1 MEKLE
6 QALFNNKFLDN
17 WYNHYYK
24 LEAYLKQNSAGQFL
38 DNDTMDDKLIILIN
52 IQSKIKN
59 MLPAELRSK
68 LAALN
73 FDLDEKINIWEHWY
87 GQLASFVQKNGHT
100 NLPTEEKYEVLKD
113 WLLRQ
118 IQGRKYLSDSQFRKL
133 DELGVNWNLIFTR
146 DQRWE
151 QMYLKLKEFYDTFG
165 HSQVPQKW
173 VQDQSLANWVGVQR
187 RMRAAQ
193 KLRPDRENRLH
204 NLNFIW
210 HIKDVFNAQWQ
221 HGYQELK
228 LFYQTHGHFRVPGKK
243 KQLTSWIENQRT
255 AKRNNLLLAE
265 REQQLN
271 AIGFIWSFKDIKQ
284 TQWDINYQAL
294 CAFKQKYKHC
304 FVPVKYKENK
314 TLGNWVASQRKLEAM
329 NQLAEA
335 KKKKLTQLGFV
346 WSSSTQIQLQSTYDA
361 QWDLNF
367 ERLKIYQ
374 QVYGTCQ
381 VSLKLNPVLQR
392 WTRWQRLLFY
402 EGRLSKERLAKLNEI
417 RFPWNIQEAY
427 WMKMYEAL
435 TSFKKQFGH
444 TRVPHQWALNLQLAS
459 WVYRLKVM
467 KSELTAQKI
476 ELLNMIAF
484 DWNLKIKT
492 VVSWDSM
499 YNRLLSF
506 KQEYGHTRVPVKWP
520 QDPKLGKWVSRMR
533 QEKDKLYPERL
544 ALLNSLA
551 FDWGYQ
557 FA

>member
-6 QALFNNKFLDN
+6 QELFNTKFLDN
-17 WYNHYYK
+17 WYSHYYK
-24 LEAYLKQNSAGQFL
+24 LEAYLKQNSAGQL
-38 DNDTMDDKLIILIN
+38 LNNGAMDENLIKWIS

-59 MLPAELRSK
+59 MLPAELRGK
-68 LAALN
+68 LADLN
-73 FDLDEKINIWEHWY
+73 FDFDEKSNMWEHWY
-87 GQLASFVQKNGHT
+87 GQLASFAQKNGHT
-100 NLPTEEKYEVLKD
+100 NLPIDEYYEVLKD

-118 IQGRKYLSDSQFRKL
+118 IQGKKYLSENQFRKL
-133 DELGVNWNLIFTR
+133 DLLGVDWDLVVTR
-146 DQRWE
+146 DQQWE
-151 QMYLKLKEFYDTFG
+151 QMYLKLKEFYVTFG

-173 VQDQSLANWVGVQR
+173 QQDQSLANWVGVQR
-187 RMRAAQ
+187 RMRTAQ
-193 KLRPDRENRLH
+193 KLRPDRERRLH
-204 NLNFIW
+204 NLRFIW
-210 HIKDVFNAQWQ
+210 HIKDLFDAQWQ
-221 HGYQELK
+221 HCYQELK
-228 LFYQTHGHFRVPGKK
+228 LFYQAHGHCRIPGKN

-271 AIGFIWSFKDIKQ
+271 NIGFIWSFKEIKQ
-284 TQWDINYQAL
+284 TQWNKNYQEL
-294 CAFKQKYKHC
+294 KAFKQEYGHC

-314 TLGNWVASQRKLEAM
+314 TLGNWVASQRKLEAI
-329 NQLAEA
+329 NQLEEA

-346 WSSSTQIQLQSTYDA
+346 WSSSTQREMQSAYDA

-381 VSLKLNPVLQR
+381 VSVKLNPVLQR

-417 RFPWNIQEAY
+417 CFPWNIQESY
-427 WMKMYEAL
+427 WMKMYAAL
-435 TSFKKQFGH
+435 TDFRNQFGH
-444 TRVPHQWALNLQLAS
+444 TRVPHQWAPNQQLAR
-459 WVYRLKVM
+459 WVYRLKVS
-467 KSELTAQKI
+467 KSELTAQKV

-484 DWNLKIKT
+484 DWALKVRT
-492 VVSWDSM
+492 VVSWDVM
-499 YNRLLSF
+499 YNRLLKF
-506 KQEYGHTRVPVKWP
+506 KLEYGHTRVPVKWP

-544 ALLNSLA
+544 TSLNSLA